1 MIGKLTGTLAEKNP
15 PHILIDCQ
23 GVGYEV
29 LVSMNTFYH
38 LPAPGERVS
47 LATQLIVRED
57 AHLLYGFGSAQERS
71 CFRELI
77 KVSGLGPK
85 TALAVLSGLTV
96 QELAAAIAQQELGR
110 LTRIPGIGKKT
121 AERLLLELK
130 GKIGDAADASLPA
143 AAGQQAA
150 PEHAD
155 ILQALLALG
164 YSDKEAQQSL
174 KNLPNAISVS
184 EGIRFALKSL
194 SK

>member
-38 LPAPGERVS
+38 LPAPGERIS

-96 QELAAAIAQQELGR
+96 QELAEAIARQELGR

-130 GKIGDAADASLPA
+130 GKIGDATDASLPA
-143 AAGQQAA
+143 IAGQQAA
-150 PEHAD
+150 PEHGD